1 MFKIVNGGTI
11 KRNTTWTG
19 IIFGSPKSGKST
31 VAASAD
37 KPILIDLDHGAH
49 RIAAKDRA
57 GLDVVECENW
67 NDFVEVV
74 ASPELKQYKTI
85 IVDTFGAAVDMIIRD
100 KFSNVM
106 NPAKWGAVKNEIM
119 SVCNQLK
126 MTGRSVLFL
135 AHESEEKNDDKIIK
149 RPQCQG
155 KAKEE
160 LMKML
165 DFIGHTTKQGN
176 DYVLEFGGDDSIYV
190 GNTFNFKNRYVLPN
204 VKIEPNTFFKDVIE
218 KQIADFLEQDEQ
230 ANNAL
235 LAVMNGIREK
245 IEACNTADDFT
256 HVAAQIATTA
266 GLTNGAALK
275 LKHEL
280 IDAASAAGFVYDRT
294 AAGFVVKPEKPVE
307 TEKPAEAE

>member
-11 KRNTTWTG
+11 KRQPTWVG

-31 VAASAD
+31 LAASASN
-37 KPILIDLDHGAH
+37 PILIDLDKGAH
-49 RIAAKDRA
+49 RIAGKDRT
-57 GLDVVECENW
+57 GLDIVECDKW
-67 NDFVEVV
+67 DDFVAVA

-106 NPAKWGAVKNEIM
+106 NPAKWGAVKSEIM

-135 AHESEEKNDDKIIK
+135 AHENEEKNDDKIIK

-155 KAKEE
+155 KAKDE
-160 LMKML
+160 LMKIL
-165 DFIGHTTKQGN
+165 DFIGHTTKAGT

-190 GNTFNFKNRYVLPN
+190 GNTFGFANRYVLPD
-204 VKIEPNTFFKDVIE
+204 VRTEPNTFFKDVIE
-218 KQIADFLEQDEQ
+218 KQIADFLEQDEK
-230 ANNAL
+230 ASAEL
-235 LAVMNGIREK
+235 
-245 IEACNTADDFT
+245 IERMTELRKVIADCKTPDDFT
-256 HVAAQIATTA
+256 DAIKTIADATEK

-280 IDAASAAGFVYDRT
+280 IESATNAGFEYDRASAGFI
-294 AAGFVVKPEKPVE
+294 KKSNESK
-307 TEKPAEAE
+307 AE

>member
-31 VAASAD
+31 IAASASS
-37 KPILIDLDHGAH
+37 PILIDLDHGAH

-57 GLDVVECENW
+57 GLDVVECDKW
-67 NDFVEVV
+67 DDFVEVV
-74 ASPELKQYKTI
+74 ASPELRQYKTI

-100 KFSNVM
+100 KFSNTM

-119 SVCNQLK
+119 SICNQLK

-135 AHESEEKNDDKIIK
+135 AHESEEKNDEKIIK

-160 LMKML
+160 LMKIL
-165 DFIGHTTKQGN
+165 DFIGHTTKAGN
-176 DYVLEFGGDDSIYV
+176 DYILEFGGDDSIYV

-204 VKIEPNTFFKDVIE
+204 VKIENNTFFRDVIE
-218 KQIADFLEQDEQ
+218 KQIADFLEQDEK
-230 ANNAL
+230 ANEEL
-235 LAVMNGIREK
+235 IRVMDSIRDLIADCKSAEAFTSVAIK
-245 IEACNTADDFT
+245 IASTTVLTA
-256 HVAAQIATTA
+256 
-266 GLTNGAALK
+266 GAALK

-280 IDAASAAGFVYDRT
+280 IDAAGEKGFVYDR
-294 AAGFVVKPEKPVE
+294 ASAGFVAKSQE
-307 TEKPAEAE
+307 EAE

>member
-1 MFKIVNGGTI
+1 MFKIVNGGAI

-31 VAASAD
+31 IAASASS
-37 KPILIDLDHGAH
+37 PILIDLDHGAH

-57 GLDVVECENW
+57 GLDVVECEKW
-67 NDFVEVV
+67 DDFVEVV

-100 KFSNVM
+100 KFSNIM
-106 NPAKWGAVKNEIM
+106 NPAKWGAVKTEIM

-126 MTGRSVLFL
+126 ITGRSVLFL

-165 DFIGHTTKQGN
+165 DFIGHTTKNGN

-190 GNTFNFKNRYVLPN
+190 GNTFNFKNRYVLPD
-204 VKIEPNTFFKDVIE
+204 VKIEENTFFRDVIE
-218 KQIADFLEQDEQ
+218 KQIADFLEQDEK
-230 ANNAL
+230 ANSAL
-235 LAVMNGIREK
+235 IAGMNEIRSK
-245 IEACNTADDFT
+245 IKECNTADDYSQT
-256 HVAAQIATTA
+256 ALKIATTT
-266 GLTNGAALK
+266 GLTASGILI

-280 IDAASAAGFVYDRT
+280 IDSAKGKGFVYDR
-294 AAGFVVKPEKPVE
+294 ASAGFVAEKTE
-307 TEKPAEAE
+307 TEGAE